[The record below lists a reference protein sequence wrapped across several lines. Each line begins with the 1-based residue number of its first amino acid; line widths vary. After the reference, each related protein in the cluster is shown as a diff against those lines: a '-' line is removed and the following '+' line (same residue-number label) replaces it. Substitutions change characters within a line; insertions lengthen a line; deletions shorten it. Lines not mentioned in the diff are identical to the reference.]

1 MAKARN
7 QSSKEKRTSCVNQE
21 DIADIMNRI
30 NEALE
35 GTGHVAVGYD
45 NTENWLQVVI
55 DKE

>member
-1 MAKARN
+1 MAKASN

-30 NEALE
+30 NDALE
-35 GTGHVAVGYD
+35 GTGYSAVGYD
-45 NTENWLQVVI
+45 NTENWLQVII